1 MTETNCN
8 KSWTDKAHQFAVKV
22 KSGEEKVGPWIRSA
36 VDRYFDD
43 LQNPDYT
50 FDVTAARRP
59 LAFFRKV
66 ITHTI
71 GQHHGKPFEPLP
83 WQAFTLWNIYG
94 FHNLD
99 GSRRFQYVL
108 IFVARKN
115 GKSTFLAAWSLWAL
129 FEEEVSEVYFAAT
142 KRDQARISFN
152 EAARMAK
159 ASPVLNKRLKVLGDL
174 IRYDATSSSARVLA
188 SDVHGTD
195 GLSPVFAGIDEY
207 HAHKTDALFNV
218 LKSAQGARRNPLH
231 VTITTAGLNPT
242 VPAFQYYKQCQKILE
257 GSISD
262 PAQFAMLF
270 TLDDGDN
277 WTDPEVFYK
286 ANPSLG
292 KTISRR
298 GLQNQLRQAMNSG
311 GSAETEFRAKH
322 LNEWVEA
329 SVTWIA
335 DRDWMQ
341 CISDEEPLGPCWG
354 GLDLASVADITALIM
369 CWESRGNLILRGFY
383 WLPEETVEKVL
394 RSDPSHPYRDFI
406 DLPNFILTPGNV
418 TDYDSI
424 RRTISGVHTV
434 DGSVQIDDDS
444 LMQKFDV
451 KSVGFDRYNSTQ
463 IAAALT
469 DDGLNIQPCGQG
481 FTSLSEPTKEFERR
495 TRGKMLLHNGDP
507 VLRWALSNVV
517 LRTDPAGNIKPDK
530 GKSANKIDPI
540 VSAVMAIREYC
551 DDSSPA
557 WNTDDISIFT
567 LDI

>member
-1 MTETNCN
+1 MTETNSP
-8 KSWTDKAHQFAVKV
+8 KSWTDKAHQFAEAVRDG
-22 KSGEEKVGPWIRSA
+22 SEQVGPWIRLA
-36 VDRYFDD
+36 VERYFQD
-43 LQNPDYT
+43 LENPRFV

-59 LAFFRKV
+59 LRFFRKV
-66 ITHTI
+66 LTHTM

-108 IFVARKN
+108 IFIARKN

-129 FEEEVSEVYFAAT
+129 FEEQVSEVYFAAT

-152 EAARMAK
+152 EAARMAQ
-159 ASPVLNKRLKVLGDL
+159 ASPVLRKRLKVLGDL
-174 IRYDATSSSARVLA
+174 IRFAETNSSARVLA

-207 HAHKTDALFNV
+207 HAHKTDELFNV

-242 VPAFQYYKQCQKILE
+242 VPAFSYYRQCQKILE
-257 GSISD
+257 GSLQD
-262 PAQFAMLF
+262 PAQFALLF
-270 TLDDGDN
+270 TLDEGDS
-277 WTDPEVFYK
+277 WTDPSVFYK

-292 KTISRR
+292 DTISPRA
-298 GLQNQLRQAMNSG
+298 LENQLRQAMNAG

-335 DRDWMQ
+335 DRDWMK
-341 CISDEEPLGPCWG
+341 CESDEEPSGACWG
-354 GLDLASVADITALIM
+354 GLDLASVSDITALVLAF
-369 CWESRGNLILRGFY
+369 ESGPNLILRGFY
-383 WLPEETVEKVL
+383 WLPEETVTKTL
-394 RSDPSHPYRDFI
+394 QSDPSHPYRDFL
-406 DLPNFILTPGNV
+406 DLTNFILTPGNV
-418 TDYDSI
+418 TDYNSI
-424 RRTISGVHTV
+424 RRTISGVHIV
-434 DGSVQIDDDS
+434 DGSVEIDDSS
-444 LMQKFDV
+444 LMQKYDIR
-451 KSVGFDRYNSTQ
+451 SVGFDRYNSTQ

-469 DDGLNIQPCGQG
+469 DDGLNIVPCGQG
-481 FTSLSEPTKEFERR
+481 FTSLSEPTKELERR
-495 TRGKMLLHNGDP
+495 VRGRLIVHDGDP

-540 VSAVMAIREYC
+540 VSAVMALREFTQ
-551 DDSSPA
+551 DNEPT
-557 WNTDDISIFT
+557 WGLDDISIFT
-567 LDI
+567 LDL